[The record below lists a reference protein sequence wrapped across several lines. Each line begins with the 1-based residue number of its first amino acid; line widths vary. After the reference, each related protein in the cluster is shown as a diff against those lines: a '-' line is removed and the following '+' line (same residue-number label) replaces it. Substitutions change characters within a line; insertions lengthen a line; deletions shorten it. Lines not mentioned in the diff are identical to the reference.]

1 MSKWK
6 INFYW
11 TRNRFVKKLTLL
23 IFLTALVGCGQIFDT
38 KLNCEKTPYTSLLAL
53 KDRSYIFGTSSM
65 QIIKPNGSENYQC
78 EVKPYEKNIIRCT
91 VYTDYVHIYVFYNK
105 LNGIIS
111 DERVRFDPDL
121 SRNSNLDTEWK
132 GICTKA

>member
-1 MSKWK
+1 M
-6 INFYW
+6 N
-11 TRNRFVKKLTLL
+11 KLIPLILLTTL
-23 IFLTALVGCGQIFDT
+23 FGCGEIFDT
-38 KLNCEKTPYTSLLAL
+38 KLNCEGTYAL

-78 EVKPYEKNIIRCT
+78 EDKPHEKNVIRCT

-111 DERVRFDPDL
+111 DERAGFDSDF
-121 SRNSNLDTEWK
+121 SRNSNLDTEWR

>member
-1 MSKWK
+1 MPKSSGLT
-6 INFYW
+6 NH
-11 TRNRFVKKLTLL
+11 RMNMKKLIPL
-23 IFLTALVGCGQIFDT
+23 ILLTALVGCGQIFDT
-38 KLNCEKTPYTSLLAL
+38 KLNCEGAYGGI

-65 QIIKPNGSENYQC
+65 QIIKPNGSENWQC
-78 EVKPYEKNIIRCT
+78 EDKPYEKNIIRCT

-111 DERVRFDPDL
+111 DERVSFGPDL
-121 SRNSNLDTEWK
+121 SRSPDLDTEWK